1 MSDTTDTPTME
12 TKDWTSGD
20 ARIADAYNQVIQRE
34 AAINNAVTP
43 EDQVNNTP
51 APEVSE
57 TNTQPDF
64 QSFAESETND
74 PLLSTGGHKGVDYN
88 KVMSE
93 LPDDA
98 KSMLGNL
105 RADYTRKT
113 QELAAMRKQL
123 ETERLALLNSEF
135 TQNIAEMANQEVTL
149 DPYDDAS
156 VEARIQKEVA
166 TRLQEMMKP
175 LQTQYELNER
185 QAKLEQ
191 FKAEHPDLTDYKT
204 DIAKLLMTDETL
216 TLERA
221 YYIVKGQKTVET
233 KKAMEA
239 ELKEYKRAAKE
250 YGLKVGGTQRATQN
264 TVPET
269 VRKQDGYAVYQWLTS
284 RGKAS

>member
-1 MSDTTDTPTME
+1 MSEQETTSNTME
-12 TKDWTSGD
+12 TKPWMSAD
-20 ARIADAYNQVIQRE
+20 ARIADAYNKVVERD
-34 AAINNAVTP
+34 AAVQPQGTET
-43 EDQVNNTP
+43 EDTI
-51 APEVSE
+51 EVDGSHPVE
-57 TNTQPDF
+57 PQANF
-64 QSFAESETND
+64 QEFAEGSFDD
-74 PLLSTGGHKGVDYN
+74 PLLNTGNHKGFDYN

-93 LPDDA
+93 LPDEA
-98 KSMLGNL
+98 KMMLGNL

-123 ETERLALLNSEF
+123 EAEREAFVNSEF
-135 TQNIAEMANQEVTL
+135 TQNLAEMASKEVKF
-149 DPYDDAS
+149 DPYDDSS
-156 VEARIQKEVA
+156 VEARIEKEVA
-166 TRLQEMMKP
+166 TRLQEMMRP
-175 LQTQYELNER
+175 LQTQYELNQR

-204 DIAKLLMTDETL
+204 DIAKLLMTDESL
-216 TLERA
+216 SLERA

-264 TVPET
+264 VVPES
-269 VRKQDGYAVYQWLTS
+269 VRKQGGYAVYQWLQS

>member
-1 MSDTTDTPTME
+1 MSEQETTSNTME
-12 TKDWTSGD
+12 TKPWMSAD
-20 ARIADAYNQVIQRE
+20 ARIADAYNKVVERD
-34 AAINNAVTP
+34 AAVQPQETET
-43 EDQVNNTP
+43 EDTIKVDD
-51 APEVSE
+51 
-57 TNTQPDF
+57 TQPVEPQANF
-64 QSFAESETND
+64 QEVAEGSFED
-74 PLLSTGGHKGVDYN
+74 PLLNQGNHKGFDYN

-93 LPDDA
+93 LPDEA
-98 KSMLGNL
+98 KMMLGNL

-123 ETERLALLNSEF
+123 EAEREAFINNEF
-135 TQNIAEMANQEVTL
+135 TQNLAEMASKEVKF

-156 VEARIQKEVA
+156 VEARIEKEVA

-175 LQTQYELNER
+175 LQTQYELNQR

-191 FKAEHPDLTDYKT
+191 FKAEHPDLTEYKT
-204 DIAKLLMTDETL
+204 DIAKLLMTDESL
-216 TLERA
+216 SLERA
-221 YYIVKGQKTVET
+221 YFIVKGQKTVET

-264 TVPET
+264 VVPES
-269 VRKQDGYAVYQWLTS
+269 VRKQGGYAVYQWLQS

>member
-1 MSDTTDTPTME
+1 MSNETNTME
-12 TKDWTSGD
+12 SKTWTSGD
-20 ARIADAYNQVIQRE
+20 ARIADAYNKVMDRE
-34 AAINNAVTP
+34 AEINNAVTP
-43 EDQVNNTP
+43 DQQVVE
-51 APEVSE
+51 APVE
-57 TNTQPDF
+57 TSNENQNF
-64 QSFAESETND
+64 QSFAERNFDD

-123 ETERLALLNSEF
+123 ETERSALLNSEF
-135 TQNIAEMANQEVTL
+135 TQNIAAMAAKEVTL
-149 DPYDDAS
+149 DPYDDSS
-156 VEARIQKEVA
+156 VEARIEKEVA

-185 QAKLEQ
+185 QAKLDQ
-191 FKAEHPDLTDYKT
+191 FKVEHPDLTDYKT

-221 YYIVKGQKTVET
+221 YYIVKGQHTVSN

-250 YGLKVGGTQRATQN
+250 YGLKVGGTQRATHN
-264 TVPET
+264 RVPET
-269 VRKQDGYAVYQWLTS
+269 VRKQGGYAVYQWLQS